1 MPPEMGT
8 AQSHATMPPRQKNKV
23 VPSAI
28 SAGIFANR
36 NGTYAE
42 EAPSLI
48 LIGAAPAIAT
58 AGQMIV
64 LLP

>member
-1 MPPEMGT
+1 
-8 AQSHATMPPRQKNKV
+8 MPPRQKNKV